1 MATHSSI
8 FVWET
13 PWTEEPGQGY
23 SPWGC
28 KRVRYNLATK
38 RQKMKSY
45 MQALFIQ
52 QPTSQNK
59 RKPDIR
65 CLLVDK
71 HMITYKAVMPKKKK
85 DQT

>member
-1 MATHSSI
+1 
-8 FVWET
+8 
-13 PWTEEPGQGY
+13 
-23 SPWGC
+23 
-28 KRVRYNLATK
+28 
-38 RQKMKSY
+38 

-71 HMITYKAVMPKKKK
+71 HTITYKAVMPKEKKIRPK
-85 DQT
+85 PDEETYRASYQCTGNTEDRGPCQMNFGIPWWLRW

>member
-1 MATHSSI
+1 
-8 FVWET
+8 
-13 PWTEEPGQGY
+13 
-23 SPWGC
+23 
-28 KRVRYNLATK
+28 
-38 RQKMKSY
+38 MKSY